1 MKRLSTAYIR
11 RLILAAV
18 LSSPMVLFPAWLSDK
33 QGSSANTAVASSSS
47 AASSARTVAFS
58 SSSSSIAPMRR
69 GFFVPSTPA
78 TSWPRASLIQTD
90 LDPGTGK
97 VIVRWQDSSV
107 INTPTQ
113 GTRYAVYRGS
123 TLLSSEAALDTA
135 QRVGLVDAGV
145 RVYTDSDVPDG
156 KYFYA
161 VTVVDANNFEY
172 YRPAFDQSYTFDA
185 ISVEQGVP
193 IVTGIAA
200 AFESSSKMIHLR
212 WNNPATTTNSLMYVI
227 YQSTS
232 PFISIQ
238 DPGVREVGR
247 VQSPATNYSVL
258 VSGEGSYYHAIVTRN
273 PSGRQST
280 VLRNGSNVTDAALA
294 VKIQSGPDLPLL
306 VTGINSSFDPNSRV
320 VTLRWK
326 YRDQRLPG
334 LVIYHNTT
342 APMTIKGALSSAV
355 PVHTVRPGSGETNF
369 SMAAANPG
377 NHFFSIVS
385 FEGIKTND
393 ILLSGENTIGQP
405 LVVPYPDFYVRRTN
419 YIVEY
424 VTNVRI
430 INVVQTNTNLYLMF
444 QTNRQSVNAWS
455 TNLNLIKVDRFV
467 TNDRVVISDR
477 TVTNLR
483 VVTNTRVVTNQ
494 HIVHLTNIRHVTVTN
509 ERVVTTGRPVTVTN
523 IARNDLVPEPYREAG
538 VAQLRSE
545 IRTFF
550 NHRDSGNKNGL
561 FGNIYAL
568 RRLQSITRDPD
579 VERQCTLFI
588 GQAYFYLGEYT
599 TAFREFI
606 KLKDSLP
613 EESRGWINR
622 CVERMR

>member
-1 MKRLSTAYIR
+1 M
-11 RLILAAV
+11 
-18 LSSPMVLFPAWLSDK
+18 
-33 QGSSANTAVASSSS
+33 
-47 AASSARTVAFS
+47 
-58 SSSSSIAPMRR
+58 
-69 GFFVPSTPA
+69 
-78 TSWPRASLIQTD
+78 
-90 LDPGTGK
+90 
-97 VIVRWQDSSV
+97 
-107 INTPTQ
+107 
-113 GTRYAVYRGS
+113 
-123 TLLSSEAALDTA
+123 SEMQL
-135 QRVGLVDAGV
+135 
-145 RVYTDSDVPDG
+145 
-156 KYFYA
+156 
-161 VTVVDANNFEY
+161 
-172 YRPAFDQSYTFDA
+172 
-185 ISVEQGVP
+185 
-193 IVTGIAA
+193 
-200 AFESSSKMIHLR
+200 
-212 WNNPATTTNSLMYVI
+212 
-227 YQSTS
+227 
-232 PFISIQ
+232 
-238 DPGVREVGR
+238 
-247 VQSPATNYSVL
+247 
-258 VSGEGSYYHAIVTRN
+258 
-273 PSGRQST
+273 
-280 VLRNGSNVTDAALA
+280 LA

-430 INVVQTNTNLYLMF
+430 INVVQTNTNLYLIF

-561 FGNIYAL
+561 LGNIRAAQT
-568 RRLQSITRDPD
+568 QSITRDPD

-588 GQAYFYLGEYT
+588 GQAYSISENTRQLSGN
-599 TAFREFI
+599 
-606 KLKDSLP
+606 S
-613 EESRGWINR
+613 SS
-622 CVERMR
+622 